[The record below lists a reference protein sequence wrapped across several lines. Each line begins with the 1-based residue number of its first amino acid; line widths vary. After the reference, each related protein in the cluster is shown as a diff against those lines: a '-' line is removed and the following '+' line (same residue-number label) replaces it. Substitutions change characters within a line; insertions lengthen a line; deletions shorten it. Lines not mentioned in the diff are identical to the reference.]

1 MRHSG
6 ETRVQERVGVLAANH
21 GSAGV
26 GSTIPPI
33 AQEFLAAQPFVVI
46 AGEQHGDIWTTVLTG
61 EPGFVRAPDD
71 HTVFVDAHL
80 PAVDPLE
87 PAFRAPADIG
97 MIAIDPGSRRR
108 MRINGLARRQA
119 SGLVVHT
126 TQVYANCPKYIQ
138 TRTVTSSQG
147 SRGVPTVQRS
157 TSLTPAQRA
166 WITRADTFFI
176 GTGAPGLGLD
186 ASHRGGNPG
195 FVSISG
201 DVITWPDYV
210 GNSMYMTLG
219 NLELDD
225 RAGLLFI
232 DWERGHTLHLS
243 GRAVVDW
250 SPARAAASAGA
261 QRMVDFTVKE
271 VVQVDDRVP
280 LRWQLLKMSRFNPP
294 VGGE

>member
-1 MRHSG
+1 MRHLG
-6 ETRVQERVGVLAANH
+6 ETSVQEHAGVLAADH

-46 AGEQHGDIWTTVLTG
+46 AGEQHDDIWTTVLTG
-61 EPGFVRAPDD
+61 EPGFVRASDD
-71 HTVFVDAHL
+71 HTVYVDADL

-87 PAFRAPADIG
+87 PAFRPAADIG

-108 MRINGLARRQA
+108 MRINGLAQRQD

-126 TQVYANCPKYIQ
+126 TQVYSNCPKYIQ
-138 TRTVTSSQG
+138 TRTLMS
-147 SRGVPTVQRS
+147 SRGSPSAPTVQRS
-157 TSLTPAQRA
+157 TSLTPEQQA
-166 WITRADTFFI
+166 WITSADTFFI

-195 FVSISG
+195 FISISG
-201 DVITWPDYV
+201 NVITWPDYI

-219 NLELDD
+219 NLELND

-232 DWERGHTLHLS
+232 DWERGNTLHLS
-243 GRAVVDW
+243 GSAVVDW
-250 SPARAAASAGA
+250 SPARAEARAGA
-261 QRMVDFTVKE
+261 QRMVDFTFKE
-271 VVQVDDRVP
+271 VVQVDNRVP